1 MGKISMTNYHSD
13 YEAAALKII
22 AQMDKKIVLGVPLG
36 LGKPIGILNAL
47 YRLASTDPS
56 IELTI
61 ITGLTLS
68 RPRFKNILE
77 KNLVSPI
84 LKRLLNDYEDPLYE
98 AARISQTLPSNIRVI
113 EFFFSPGKYLRNHYA
128 QQNYICSS
136 YTDIVRD
143 AMNFSINVVA
153 QQVSLSETEGD
164 EYSLSSNSD
173 LFHETKLYLEAQ
185 KKLGK
190 KIAIIAEVNK
200 NLPYMYGDAIVNQQE
215 FTDIIDTHQYHTLFS
230 VPREEVLSPDHLIGL
245 YTSTLIKDDGC
256 LQIGIGKLSNSLANA
271 LIVRHNHNAIYND
284 LLKTLNA
291 HEKFKSTIN
300 KIGGVDTFD
309 KGLYASTEMMSDEYI
324 HLYHQGIL
332 KKKVYDHIGL
342 QKLLNNGELTEDIT
356 PDTLNILLKHHIIS
370 SPLTSSDVKFLQEYG
385 IFKSTNDSLNLKDHV
400 LGDKLTCGKLIHA
413 GFFLGSIDLY
423 KNLNALSDSERH
435 LINMTSIARTNQL
448 TFNPELLTL
457 QRKNA
462 RFVNS
467 CLMVTLNG
475 SVISHALENQQELS
489 GVGGQFDFVYMA
501 NQLPDGCSIITCRS
515 TRETKLGVE
524 SNIVW
529 QYPNMTIPAFLR
541 DIVVTEY
548 GIADCR
554 SKTDADVIK
563 ELLNIT
569 DSRFQPVL
577 LNTAKKSGKIHPD
590 YQIPAA
596 FSENFPEKLSSV
608 MQKSSFAPYFK
619 PYPFGSDLTPDEQA
633 IAAVLVKLKNY
644 SLPQLLWQVIK
655 SFGFYKA
662 NSHLEEYLKRMKL
675 DRPKNVKEYIYK
687 KLLSY
692 CLK

>member
-1 MGKISMTNYHSD
+1 MGKINMTNYHSD

-56 IELTI
+56 IDLTI

-68 RPRFKNILE
+68 RPVFRNMLE
-77 KNLVSPI
+77 ENLVSPI

-98 AARISQTLPSNIRVI
+98 AARISQTLPANIRVI
-113 EFFFSPGKYLRNHYA
+113 EFFTSPGKYLRNSYA
-128 QQNYICSS
+128 QQNYTCSS
-136 YTDIVRD
+136 YTNIVRD

-153 QQVSLSETEGD
+153 QQVCPSVTELD
-164 EYSLSSNSD
+164 QYSLSSNSD
-173 LFHETKLYLEAQ
+173 LFHETQIYLDAQ

-190 KIAIIAEVNK
+190 KIAVIAEVNK
-200 NLPYMYGDAIVNQQE
+200 KLPYMYGDAIVNKQA
-215 FTDIIDTHQYHTLFS
+215 FTDIIDTNQYHTLFS
-230 VPREEVLSPDHLIGL
+230 VPREEVLLPDHLIGL
-245 YTSTLIKDDGC
+245 YASTLIKDDGC

-271 LIVRHNHNAIYND
+271 LIIRHSHNAIYSN
-284 LLKTLNA
+284 LLKNLNT
-291 HEKFKSTIN
+291 HEKFGSIIN
-300 KIGGVDTFD
+300 KIGGVNTFE

-324 HLYHQGIL
+324 HLYQQGIL

-342 QKLLNNGELTEDIT
+342 QTLLNNGELTENIT
-356 PDTLNILLKHHIIS
+356 PDTLDVLAKHHLIS
-370 SPLTSSDVKFLQEYG
+370 SPLTISDVKFLQEYG
-385 IFKSTNDSLNLKDHV
+385 IFKSTNDSLNLNDHP
-400 LGDKLTCGKLIHA
+400 LGDKLTGGKLIHA

-423 KNLNALSDSERH
+423 KNLNALSDTERQ

-475 SVISHALENQQELS
+475 SVISHALENQQALS

-501 NQLPDGCSIITCRS
+501 NQLPDGYSIITCRS
-515 TRETKLGVE
+515 TRETKQGVE

-554 SKTDADVIK
+554 SKTDADVMK

-569 DSRFQPVL
+569 DSRFQPGL
-577 LNTAKKSGKIHPD
+577 LKIAKTAGKINPD
-590 YQIPAA
+590 YQIPPA
-596 FSENFPEKLSSV
+596 FSQNFPEKLSAV
-608 MQKSSFAPYFK
+608 MQKGSFGTYFQ
-619 PYPFGSDLTPDEQA
+619 PYPFGSDLTPDEQV

-644 SLPQLLWQVIK
+644 SLPKLLWQVIK
-655 SFGFYKA
+655 SFGFYKE
-662 NSHLEEYLKRMKL
+662 NPRLEEYLKRMKL
-675 DRPKNVKEYIYK
+675 DRPKNRREYIYK